1 MQATADVKGQ
11 EKVAERGGE
20 RVEMEEGCCGKKCI
34 SHERRRHKMEEDG
47 APLQQ
52 FLSKFTFISAVCV
65 LTFSG
70 I

>member
-1 MQATADVKGQ
+1 M
-11 EKVAERGGE
+11 
-20 RVEMEEGCCGKKCI
+20 GKKCI
-34 SHERRRHKMEEDG
+34 SHKRSRHKMEEDG
-47 APLQQ
+47 SPLQQ